1 MEKKVLQLKT
11 KRLRIIPMSDEEM
24 EQMIAETNDEELKQA
39 YQKMLDGCLKDAGN
53 RLWYTAWKI
62 CLKENM
68 QLVGTAGFKGP
79 AESYS
84 VEIGYGITEE
94 YEGNGYAVEAAK
106 ALIEWAFA
114 QENVFFV
121 EAETA
126 PDNTASM
133 KVLEKLSFKPDRTG
147 KEGPRFVLEK
157 SEMLWM
163 PIYMCF
169 GLSIGIS
176 LGTAANNMTMGMCL
190 GMAIGLCIGSA
201 LDMTL
206 QKKRTRIRA
215 EREQKIK

>member
-1 MEKKVLQLKT
+1 MGKKVLQLKT
-11 KRLRIIPMSDEEM
+11 KRLRMVPVSDEEM
-24 EQMIAETNDEELKQA
+24 EQMIAETTDEKLKQA
-39 YQKMLDGCLKDAGN
+39 YQEMLDGCLRDAVN
-53 RLWYTAWKI
+53 RLWYAAWKI

-68 QLVGTAGFKGP
+68 QPVGTVGFKGP
-79 AESYS
+79 VKSYS
-84 VEIGYGITEE
+84 VEIGYGIMEG
-94 YEGNGYAVEAAK
+94 YEGNGYAAEAAK

-126 PDNTASM
+126 PDNASSM
-133 KVLEKLSFKPDRTG
+133 KVLEKLSFKPDGTG

-176 LGTAANNMTMGMCL
+176 LGSAANNMSLGMCL
-190 GMAIGLCIGSA
+190 GMAIGLCIGAA
-201 LDMTL
+201 LDASL
-206 QKKRTRIRA
+206 RKKRTQIRA
-215 EREQKIK
+215 EREQKLR